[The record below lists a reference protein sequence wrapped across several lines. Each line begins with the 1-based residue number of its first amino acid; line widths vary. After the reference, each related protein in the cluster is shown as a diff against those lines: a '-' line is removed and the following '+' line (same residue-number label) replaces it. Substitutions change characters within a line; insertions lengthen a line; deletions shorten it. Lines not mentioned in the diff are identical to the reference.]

1 MTNPKHGDL
10 HRLDLDQL
18 IEHADSAFDHH
29 DYERAV
35 LLCREA
41 SRRAPLRQDLRLML
55 GAALDGMSAATPAE
69 GSTTGLHGVK
79 TPGSPHHAG
88 HDRSGPILPSDQL
101 RAGQHPGGGRTGS
114 ELSGSEPLE
123 TLGKAQQLFRRGHE
137 RRSVSAVVLGVIAG
151 LLIVIIVMLGIRR
164 TIHSS
169 KEEEIAST
177 DGQIS
182 SSRLELIKEDALQYR
197 SKGVYAWAIEI
208 YGKIPDGYEKNRL
221 IAETYMEQG
230 DRTLRLDPPDYR
242 STLRSYRNAVEA
254 DDPSPEYGN
263 ALGAVYLSM
272 ARDPV
277 HDEAPRLKYMELA
290 REAFLTVLEIDPSNT
305 EALVQASRVA
315 RDLDDRVLQI
325 DMYRALIQRAPGT
338 MEARMA
344 KRNLRS
350 MGFMD

>member
-10 HRLDLDQL
+10 RRLDLDQL
-18 IEHADSAFDHH
+18 IEHADSALDHH

-35 LLCREA
+35 LFYREA
-41 SRRAPLRQDLRLML
+41 SRRAPMRQDLRLML
-55 GAALDGMSAATPAE
+55 GTALDGMSAGSPVE
-69 GSTTGLHGVK
+69 GSTVLHEKK
-79 TPGSPHHAG
+79 TSGGPRHVGREMSGSVFPSEELRDDKYPGS
-88 HDRSGPILPSDQL
+88 R
-101 RAGQHPGGGRTGS
+101 RAGS
-114 ELSGSEPLE
+114 EVSGSKPLE
-123 TLGKAQQLFRRGHE
+123 TLGQEQQSFRRGHE
-137 RRSVSAVVLGVIAG
+137 RRSVSAVVLGILAG
-151 LLIVIIVMLGIRR
+151 LLIVTIVTLGIRR
-164 TIHSS
+164 TIRSS
-169 KEEEIAST
+169 KDVETASLN
-177 DGQIS
+177 GQIS

-197 SKGVYAWAIEI
+197 SKGEYAWAIEI
-208 YGKIPDGYEKNRL
+208 YGKIPDGYGKNRL

-242 STLRSYRNAVEA
+242 STLRSYRNAVQA
-254 DDPSPEYGN
+254 GDPSPEYGN

-277 HDEAPRLKYMELA
+277 HDEGPRLKNMELA
-290 REAFLTVLEIDPSNT
+290 RKAFLAVLEIDPSNT

-325 DMYRALIQRAPGT
+325 EMYRALIQRAPGT

-350 MGFMD
+350 MGFVD